1 MKKLT
6 IMMLSTKPGLEYWEF
21 GFAIWNPPT
30 RAHMAALFAAGYR
43 IHADQQTT
51 ELDFAEL
58 RFAGDEDQAL
68 EEPVFESLT

>member
-1 MKKLT
+1 
-6 IMMLSTKPGLEYWEF
+6 
-21 GFAIWNPPT
+21 
-30 RAHMAALFAAGYR
+30 MAALFAAGYR

-68 EEPVFESLT
+68 EEPVFEKLFVDVRR